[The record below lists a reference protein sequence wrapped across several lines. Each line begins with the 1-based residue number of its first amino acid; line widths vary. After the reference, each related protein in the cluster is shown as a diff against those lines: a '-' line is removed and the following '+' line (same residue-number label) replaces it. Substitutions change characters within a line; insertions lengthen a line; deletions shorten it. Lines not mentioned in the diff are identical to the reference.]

1 MILAEISLI
10 TIAGVVLVCI
20 GTVVGRIL
28 FGTISVENKMAEL
41 EGKISALE
49 GEQVEM
55 KLLLEQIAKKLK
67 ISY

>member
-55 KLLLEQIAKKLK
+55 KLILEQIVKKLK
-67 ISY
+67 IGY

>member
-49 GEQVEM
+49 GEQLEM
-55 KLLLEQIAKKLK
+55 KLLLKLIVKKLK

>member
-1 MILAEISLI
+1 MTLAEISLI
-10 TIAGVVLVCI
+10 IIAGVVLVCI

-28 FGTISVENKMAEL
+28 FGTIGVENEMAEL
-41 EGKISALE
+41 QGKIATLE

-55 KLLLEQIAKKLK
+55 NLILRQIAKKLK

>member
-28 FGTISVENKMAEL
+28 FGTIGVENKMAEL

-55 KLLLEQIAKKLK
+55 KLILKQIAKKLK